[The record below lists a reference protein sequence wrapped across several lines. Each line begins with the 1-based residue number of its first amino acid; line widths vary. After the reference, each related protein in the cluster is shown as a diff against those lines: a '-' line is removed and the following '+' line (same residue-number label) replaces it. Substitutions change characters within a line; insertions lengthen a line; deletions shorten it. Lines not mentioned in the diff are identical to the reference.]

1 MESKQDWSQN
11 NQAKSSASVNQ
22 CRSPRVQGL
31 GENQGYLPLTR
42 AEDIKAELS
51 KDLSGSQL
59 KVIAIKWAKE
69 FPWGCSRISALFCW
83 AALLR
88 VTKTSVTKT
97 SVTHLSHPYVH
108 LHFPTH
114 HQAVSSGRF
123 LRIVQRPSSPP
134 VINSQEAPTA
144 SLVIT

>member
-11 NQAKSSASVNQ
+11 NQAKSFASVKQ

-69 FPWGCSRISALFCW
+69 FPWGCARISALFCW

-108 LHFPTH
+108 LHFLRTIRLSAPDISWGSCKG
-114 HQAVSSGRF
+114 HQAHQSLI
-123 LRIVQRPSSPP
+123 LRKHPLPHW
-134 VINSQEAPTA
+134 
-144 SLVIT
+144 